1 MMRER
6 GPYEVLGGRLSCAGG
21 DRASGKFPWW
31 VMSLMYSRDRRKLVH
46 LSPVKMRMVGHK
58 TYESRQ
64 SPDQAALERHGKEL
78 SMFYRCSELECFM

>member
-1 MMRER
+1 M
-6 GPYEVLGGRLSCAGG
+6 
-21 DRASGKFPWW
+21 
-31 VMSLMYSRDRRKLVH
+31 H
-46 LSPVKMRMVGHK
+46 LSPVKMRMVGHQ